1 MQKQRRGL
9 QLRRPGCGTGSRC
22 RLSGAQLML
31 QFGRTAT
38 RSKGRAGSQALPSAS
53 NGRRPPRGQC
63 APTSNKTHAEDPGK
77 TASTMGSKRL
87 GRLRSRRSAAKA
99 FSQADAL
106 QAGQHGDE
114 ATWTVPLWMNGG
126 TAASVLKPLPEPE
139 TPTPKAVLSEL
150 PKLIAIHEFLTENW

>member
-1 MQKQRRGL
+1 MLRTDTLAEATQRPPALAGLAAAPALDAVFLVLSSCCSSAAQPRGAKAEPEA
-9 QLRRPGCGTGSRC
+9 R
-22 RLSGAQLML
+22 
-31 QFGRTAT
+31 
-38 RSKGRAGSQALPSAS
+38 PSAPPRMAGGHLAD
-53 NGRRPPRGQC
+53 NARPP
-63 APTSNKTHAEDPGK
+63 PTKLMPRTQE
-77 TASTMGSKRL
+77 
-87 GRLRSRRSAAKA
+87 RLRAQWEANDLVASAVGGRQPKH

-150 PKLIAIHEFLTENW
+150 P